1 MVDEFGMW
9 DWSRILTF
17 IHVPVARKI
26 AAIKPPSPSFGPDVP
41 GWRWESNRVFSMSL
55 AYERC
60 SICND
65 GCESVDHVFRHCRL
79 ATTLWVAV
87 IKPIRLHNFLSL
99 PFVVWLQSNL
109 QGSCSFVDNKE
120 CWGEQF
126 AVYLW
131 MLWKDR
137 CNRIFNDS
145 YVPQFDFR
153 KVSENLT
160 FEYVKVN
167 TKVPNHAPKLR
178 AMGGWDRPPEAWAI
192 YDALH
197 GRSAFL
203 LGCSLISMIEELI
216 NMNWFVQVQHVYR
229 ERNLV
234 ADRLA
239 SLSRNLPLGVT
250 KWEQVPDQVASL
262 ISREAEVC

>member
-55 AYERC
+55 AYE
-60 SICND
+60 
-65 GCESVDHVFRHCRL
+65 RL

-178 AMGGWDRPPEAWAI
+178 AMGGWDRPPEGWI
-192 YDALH
+192 K
-197 GRSAFL
+197 
-203 LGCSLISMIEELI
+203 I
-216 NMNWFVQVQHVYR
+216 NTDGAVCGDQHIWVKFFVATMGVQHVYR